1 LHDPSLLTHRKVQAV
16 RFRNRNYSGPD
27 KLTNHK
33 SKEEK
38 KNIDEELSEILNR
51 VKNTSSMSIESNDI
65 IHKGGAKKSKKE
77 KKKSKKNSKNL
88 GRLIVGER
96 RLVTYTEM
104 TVSDKSISYVDNN
117 DEVNINRPVASDDS
131 DVSDI
136 AREISRQSSDI
147 HERSVMKIIE
157 LLKLDKN
164 NEKDVMKARNYKA
177 AIYKMVKEKNPLLN
191 NFDRAVE
198 MEKSIT
204 KEILKSIDI
213 DKVTKEIEQYK
224 SDKVKTDIKSS
235 TKSSTISSNSDSET
249 ISETSE
255 VKSTK
260 SQSTK
265 SKKDADKKPAKKT
278 KDDATISIQFSSIS
292 EF

>member
-1 LHDPSLLTHRKVQAV
+1 
-16 RFRNRNYSGPD
+16 
-27 KLTNHK
+27 
-33 SKEEK
+33 
-38 KNIDEELSEILNR
+38 
-51 VKNTSSMSIESNDI
+51 
-65 IHKGGAKKSKKE
+65 
-77 KKKSKKNSKNL
+77 
-88 GRLIVGER
+88 
-96 RLVTYTEM
+96 
-104 TVSDKSISYVDNN
+104 
-117 DEVNINRPVASDDS
+117 
-131 DVSDI
+131 
-136 AREISRQSSDI
+136 
-147 HERSVMKIIE
+147 MKIIE

-224 SDKVKTDIKSS
+224 SDKVKTDTKSS

-255 VKSTK
+255 VKSIK

-278 KDDATISIQFSSIS
+278 KKTKDDATISIQFSSIS